1 LTFDLVTAKVTF
13 RLLTAKVDLSS
24 PAPQNTCANLQQN
37 WFIRLQNITFT
48 TLEMDGQTD
57 GQTDRETDGQVE
69 NTCASLDW
77 WRYNKGYKQPEIDT
91 LKHINLNI
99 QNDNLLA
106 PHLAEHQTECT
117 GSFLSLTN
125 SALLAYSIPQSTPQA
140 RSEMTQGTT
149 NAPAVSYHLLILHS
163 LLIQFHSPH
172 PRHAQK

>member
-1 LTFDLVTAKVTF
+1 
-13 RLLTAKVDLSS
+13 
-24 PAPQNTCANLQQN
+24 
-37 WFIRLQNITFT
+37 
-48 TLEMDGQTD
+48 MDGQTD

-117 GSFLSLTN
+117 GSFLSPTN

-149 NAPAVSYHLLILHS
+149 PRAPHTQARSVHTQACSEMTVDRLRTTTVSIPYSCIFEFLQIVQNH
-163 LLIQFHSPH
+163 
-172 PRHAQK
+172 

>member
-1 LTFDLVTAKVTF
+1 
-13 RLLTAKVDLSS
+13 
-24 PAPQNTCANLQQN
+24 
-37 WFIRLQNITFT
+37 
-48 TLEMDGQTD
+48 MDGQTD

-91 LKHINLNI
+91 LTHINLNI

-106 PHLAEHQTECT
+106 SHLAEHQTECT
-117 GSFLSLTN
+117 GSFLSLTNSALLAEHQTECTGSFLSRTN

-149 NAPAVSYHLLILHS
+149 PRAPHTQTRSVHTQACSEMTVDRLRTTTVSIPYSCIFEFLQIVQNH
-163 LLIQFHSPH
+163 
-172 PRHAQK
+172 